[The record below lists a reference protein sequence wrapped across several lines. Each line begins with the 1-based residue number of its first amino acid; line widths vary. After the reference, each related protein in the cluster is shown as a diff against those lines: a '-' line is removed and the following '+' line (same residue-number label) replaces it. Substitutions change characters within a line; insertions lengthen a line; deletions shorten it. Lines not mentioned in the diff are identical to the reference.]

1 MSGLSAEQ
9 RDLARLLF
17 SLPEAAGYAL
27 AGGAA
32 LVALQVVD
40 RATRDLDAFIG
51 ARSGADPGSVETL
64 ASALTET
71 LAAAGYTVE
80 VVRRHPTFCRIVAS
94 RSGLTVEIDLAVDS
108 PPLRP
113 LEFLDGVPVLAPLDL
128 AARKILA
135 ILDRAE
141 SRDFSDLWA
150 LSRALGRE
158 ACVDAARQLDVGV
171 TKAAISGGFMNIER
185 LTNEEFPVP
194 ITVVTTIRKWYAGWR
209 DELAGSV

>member
-51 ARSGADPGSVETL
+51 ARPGADPGSVEPL
-64 ASALTET
+64 AHAPTET
-71 LAAAGYTVE
+71 LDKAGYTVE
-80 VVRRHPTFCRIVAS
+80 VARRHPTFCRMVAS
-94 RSGLTVEIDLAVDS
+94 LSGLTVEIDLAVDS
-108 PPLRP
+108 PPLHP
-113 LEFLDGVPVLAPLDL
+113 LSFVDGLPVLAPLDL

-141 SRDFSDLWA
+141 ARDFSDLWA

-158 ACVDAARQLDVGV
+158 VCVDTARQLDAGV
-171 TKAAISGGFMNIER
+171 TEAAIAGGLVNIER
-185 LTNEEFPVP
+185 LTDEEFPVP
-194 ITVVTTIRKWYAGWR
+194 ITAVTTIRKWYAGWR
-209 DELAGSV
+209 DELAGSG